1 MKKRL
6 ESQKNMLKKR
16 ERTNMRKDINKSS
29 YSASK
34 AVKLFRFTN
43 NEAWIKTYISR
54 IINI

>member
-16 ERTNMRKDINKSS
+16 ERINMRKDINKSS

-43 NEAWIKTYISR
+43 NEASVKNYISR
-54 IINI
+54 IINL

>member
-16 ERTNMRKDINKSS
+16 ERINMRKDINKSS

-43 NEAWIKTYISR
+43 NEASIKNYISR
-54 IINI
+54 IINL